1 MRADLIETGMTRTI
15 TIASGKGG
23 VGKTSV
29 SVNVALQLAA
39 LGYKTCLFDADLGLA
54 NINIMLGL
62 NPPRT
67 VEDMIL
73 RGQSLTD
80 IIMRDCDGIDIIPG
94 SSGVEKMADLDDSHL
109 EQLVHS
115 FSGLDGY
122 DFLLFDTSAG
132 VSKHVIAFCLAAS
145 EVLLIITPEPTSLTD
160 AYALLKILIRNGFE
174 GKAKI
179 VVNQCQSHEAAK
191 AAYLKFRQ
199 AAKNYLQAEVV
210 PLGFI
215 FDDPRVVKSVN
226 AQRPLLLQFPQSHA
240 SNCIKNIARNLLHN
254 QPENLDKPGL
264 GSFWQRCLQLMR
276 EPLTLEGLNKK
287 QHEFA
292 LAEDTKPVSPPEKGA
307 CKKTGG
313 IRLSGQTAAPPQPA
327 NPSGAESAP
336 PNGSQDFVPLLQQLV
351 KGISEVA
358 HELRL
363 LRQAS
368 ENNGQS
374 LKHNLRLAH
383 GKEPEKAA
391 KAITID
397 YEAFVRQQTPKEN

>member
-1 MRADLIETGMTRTI
+1 MTRTI

-62 NPPRT
+62 HPPRT

-73 RGQSLTD
+73 RGESLAD
-80 IIMRDCDGIDIIPG
+80 VIMRDCDGIDIIPG
-94 SSGVEKMADLDDSHL
+94 SSGVEKMADLEESHL
-109 EQLVHS
+109 EHLVRS

-199 AAKNYLQAEVV
+199 AVKNFLHAEVV

-215 FDDPRVVKSVN
+215 FDDPRVVKAVN
-226 AQRPLLLQFPQSHA
+226 AQRPLLLEFPQSHA
-240 SNCIKNIARNLLHN
+240 SSCIKNIARNLLHN
-254 QPENLDKPGL
+254 QPENIDKSGL
-264 GSFWQRCLQLMR
+264 GNFWQRCLQLMR
-276 EPLTLEGLNKK
+276 GPLTLEGLNKK
-287 QHEFA
+287 KHEFA
-292 LAEDTKPVSPPEKGA
+292 FTDDTKPASSPEKAAGQAPPPHLPASAAGAGSVSPGV
-307 CKKTGG
+307 GH
-313 IRLSGQTAAPPQPA
+313 
-327 NPSGAESAP
+327 
-336 PNGSQDFVPLLQQLV
+336 DFVPLLRQLIQEV
-351 KGISEVA
+351 SEVA
-358 HELRL
+358 QELKL

-368 ENNGQS
+368 GDSGQ
-374 LKHNLRLAH
+374 HLRH
-383 GKEPEKAA
+383 GQGPSSPGKEKAPA
-391 KAITID
+391 AQAVALD
-397 YEAFVRQQTPKEN
+397 YEAFVRQHKPEEN